1 MLQLSG
7 LHLGR
12 KLLIFERIITFIVG
26 ALLIS
31 LAIYVWFLKVNIFL
45 ILILSIL
52 LLLVGIYFIA
62 AALLPD
68 RKIVK
73 VVSDEALLQVI
84 IEFPVKLV
92 SRIIEKLGD
101 LF

>member
-1 MLQLSG
+1 M
-7 LHLGR
+7 
-12 KLLIFERIITFIVG
+12 LIFERIITFIVG